1 MKIIA
6 VCNNYP
12 TQNKTQEIP
21 LTIQH
26 PIVLTKS
33 DTTLLLAGKPFF
45 VPDYAQPCTLQAE
58 LVVHVCR
65 LGRHISERFAHRYY
79 DAATIGISF
88 TAENLRKELKAKG
101 LPWDVA
107 VGFDGS
113 SALGEMV
120 KLSPEEIQ
128 QAGFSFTLDS
138 GTTLYKG
145 EAAQMTFSIDKI
157 IAHVSRYYTLRQGDL
172 IFCGSPLPA
181 LEAELNTHVTG
192 YLNDRRVLDFNIK

>member
-12 TQNKTQEIP
+12 EQNKMWEMP
-21 LTIQH
+21 LSIQH

-58 LVVHVCR
+58 LVVRVCR

-88 TAENLRKELKAKG
+88 VAENLRRDLKEEG

-120 KLSPEEIQ
+120 KLSPEEIGN
-128 QAGFSFTLDS
+128 AEFSFTLD
-138 GTTLYKG
+138 GGEHLHKG
-145 EAAQMTFSIDKI
+145 EAGTMAFSIDKI
-157 IAHVSRYYTLRQGDL
+157 IAHVSRFYTLRQGDL

-181 LEAELNTHVTG
+181 IEAELNTHITG
-192 YLNDRRVLDFNIK
+192 YLGDRRVLDFNIK